1 MTEAC
6 GRGAFHWDGK
16 ICFTFFFSKKKKM
29 LVVTCAYAYMYVFRQ
44 VGFTIK
50 YTEYNPRH
58 MDRQKTQARSNETKS
73 AK

>member
-1 MTEAC
+1 MWERGFSL
-6 GRGAFHWDGK
+6 GRKDLLYL
-16 ICFTFFFSKKKKM
+16 FFFQKKNV
-29 LVVTCAYAYMYVFRQ
+29 VVTCAYAYMYVFRQ